1 MDFMKFKTLKELGEE
16 FKDRLKAIAKINTEF
31 TGILSGFYSLDAI
44 TKGLPVMFGTEMLL

>member
-1 MDFMKFKTLKELGEE
+1 MKFKTLKELGEE